1 VKWFGTESQHNNQT
15 ILSSYGG
22 IENFC
27 FVFRMMTVKQLR
39 LVGKGQRRGMCV
51 CELRARESAE
61 TSRGRC
67 GRNSN
72 VAPLK
77 NQPLK
82 KAGFDSHE
90 RI

>member
-1 VKWFGTESQHNNQT
+1 MAAHRKV
-15 ILSSYGG
+15 LYL
-22 IENFC
+22 FC
-27 FVFRMMTVKQLR
+27 FLSHSYISDDDCETASACGKK
-39 LVGKGQRRGMCV
+39 KGQRRGMCACVSV
-51 CELRARESAE
+51 CESLRARESAE